1 MGSIRLLVMKSA
13 PRFDPPVTHKNGHVS
28 NTHIYFALSH
38 FCRPFCTYSSHFF
51 TSMASDVSERPVT
64 ENFGGNLRTFWTKLR
79 KHLADNTHTPLT
91 LSRVHSSWTL
101 VHYPVFIIKDII

>member
-51 TSMASDVSERPVT
+51 TSMASDVSERLVT

-79 KHLADNTHTPLT
+79 KHLADNTFPLNPEPGTQQLDTCT
-91 LSRVHSSWTL
+91 LSRL
-101 VHYPVFIIKDII
+101 YN